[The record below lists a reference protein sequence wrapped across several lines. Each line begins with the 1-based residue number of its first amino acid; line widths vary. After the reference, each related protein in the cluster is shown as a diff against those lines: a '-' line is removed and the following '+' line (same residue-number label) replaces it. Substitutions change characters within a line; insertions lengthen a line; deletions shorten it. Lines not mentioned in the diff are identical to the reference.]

1 MRPHILDRL
10 VAWTFL
16 RLFALFLI
24 AAPLLFVVGD
34 WTEHLDNYI
43 DRGLT
48 GGEIVKAYL
57 YELPLF
63 IQWSFPIAGLVA
75 IVFTVHNMT
84 NHREVVAAKAG
95 GISFHRL
102 IWPAF
107 FTGIVLTGVALAL
120 GDWVP
125 KAYHRAGQ
133 ILRAEDLGRTWRNN
147 FVYVSEDGVTWQ
159 VTRLTAET
167 GKMSGIVLE
176 RPGTDGEPTLNVMA
190 RTATWDSIDGWTFAN
205 GYAREIFPDSVLH
218 EYTFGKMRM
227 AGLTERPE
235 ELLEKPRKP
244 EEMTYEEIDRQAK
257 VLERTGGNAKQLL
270 VKQKQKLAIPV
281 ATLVVMLFGA
291 PLATTTRRG
300 GTAYG
305 IGISLGTTMLYM
317 LLFKIAGALG
327 QAGAM
332 SPWAA
337 AWVPNIL
344 FFTCGVVL
352 MQRVRT

>member
-1 MRPHILDRL
+1 MKPRILDRL

-16 RLFALFLI
+16 KLFMLFLI
-24 AAPLLFVVGD
+24 AAPALFIVGD

-48 GGEIVKAYL
+48 GMEVAKAYL
-57 YELPLF
+57 FELPMY

-107 FTGIVLTGVALAL
+107 FTGLVLTGLAL
-120 GDWVP
+120 GFGDYVP
-125 KAYHRAGQ
+125 RANRIAGK
-133 ILRAEDLGRTWRNN
+133 ILRDENSRSWRSS
-147 FVYVSEDGVTWQ
+147 FVYVSESGVTWQ
-159 VTRLTAET
+159 VTRLTADN
-167 GKMSGIVLE
+167 GMMSGVVIE
-176 RPGTDGEPTLNVMA
+176 RPATDRMPAFNVTA
-190 RTATWDSIDGWTFAN
+190 RTAKWDSIDGWTLED
-205 GYAREIFPDSVLH
+205 GYARLLYADSTLR
-218 EYTFGKMRM
+218 EYKFGQMTM
-227 AGLTERPE
+227 VGLDERPQ
-235 ELLEKPRKP
+235 ELLETPRKP
-244 EEMTYEEIDRQAK
+244 EEMTYEEIDRMAK

-270 VKQKQKLAIPV
+270 VKQKQKLSIPV

-300 GTAYG
+300 GTAFG
-305 IGISLGTTMLYM
+305 IGISLGTTILYM
-317 LLFKIAGALG
+317 LLFKIAAALG
-327 QAGAM
+327 QAGTI

-337 AWVPNIL
+337 AWVPNLL
-344 FFTCGVVL
+344 FFGTGAVL
-352 MQRVRT
+352 MQKVRT